1 MIKIKMRKELD
12 KINRFYKIKTKLIHQ
27 NQLEI
32 ITTKNQLS
40 NIGKQLLSLRKVNRI
55 LYKM

>member
-12 KINRFYKIKTKLIHQ
+12 KINRFYKIKTKPIHQ

-40 NIGKQLLSLRKVNRI
+40 NIGKQFLSLRKVNRI